1 MGRTKNTAKH
11 PGWTGNTNP
20 AKYGIDVNKPYESP
34 GPSIPINSLLKNRA
48 KAKPKPKGPN
58 PVNV

>member
-1 MGRTKNTAKH
+1 MGNKNNTAKH

-34 GPSIPINSLLKNRA
+34 GPSIPINSLLKKQA
-48 KAKPKPKGPN
+48 KAKPKGPN
-58 PVNV
+58 SVNV